1 MNKNASI
8 YPQICIGITSEYVSF
23 LMRNFLK
30 KGVQNVMQNA
40 TQNVMQFETK
50 KGGSDTLV
58 KVKHLNIYGKKTKF
72 KG

>member
-1 MNKNASI
+1 
-8 YPQICIGITSEYVSF
+8 
-23 LMRNFLK
+23 
-30 KGVQNVMQNA
+30 MQNA

-50 KGGSDTLV
+50 KRGSDTLT

>member
-8 YPQICIGITSEYVSF
+8 YPQICIGITSEYVLF
-23 LMRNFLK
+23 LMRNFSK
-30 KGVQNVMQNA
+30 KGVQNVMQ
-40 TQNVMQFETK
+40 FKTK

-58 KVKHLNIYGKKTKF
+58 KVKHLDIYGKKTKF